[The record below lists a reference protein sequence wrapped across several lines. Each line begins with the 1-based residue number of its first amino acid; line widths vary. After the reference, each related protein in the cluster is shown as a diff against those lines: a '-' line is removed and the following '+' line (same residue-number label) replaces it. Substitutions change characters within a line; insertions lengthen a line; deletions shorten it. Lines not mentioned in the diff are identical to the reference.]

1 MVSSLPS
8 RIMNY
13 SVSPSSPTDELM
25 TVGQALSE
33 VGGYA
38 SIILDREHLSLSRKC
53 ETRLHKVVEELVS
66 RQCILSAENLHDVPD
81 SDLSG
86 TDLEILTI
94 GELHTLYRRW
104 PVRHYD
110 KSAAGRESMSFYF
123 EGRIVREMM
132 RRKAANKSEQLKI
145 DYCNAMY
152 SNELSN
158 ISQLFSLPVRVDDDK
173 IYPDS
178 KRSYTPEELS
188 ALIRLYKDYR
198 DITEREIFVE
208 YADYSLDW
216 LERNQNVV
224 SGLNLLTEIAEI
236 GRRKIICIPKWVTKR
251 LADTVNLA
259 LASKTGR
266 ETELSVAMLTLQIIN
281 GDSSLERRAQRI
293 INRCYKS
300 TFDDSVNLG
309 ERIEN
314 LHTAVMCCDY
324 VTRFSVRKAASLWNL
339 LSVQALSS
347 CVGLKSRHIFQLLEI
362 ARECEDFARISDK
375 SKSKLRQML
384 DEMAKADSPESK
396 AYSRIAELKF
406 RDADR

>member
-13 SVSPSSPTDELM
+13 SVSPSSPTDELL

-81 SDLSG
+81 SDPAG

-123 EGRIVREMM
+123 EGQIVREMM
-132 RRKAANKSEQLKI
+132 SRKAANKSEQLKI

-158 ISQLFSLPVRVDDDK
+158 ISQLFSRPVRVDDDK

-178 KRSYTPEELS
+178 KRSYTPEELI

-198 DITEREIFVE
+198 DITEREILVE

-216 LERNQNVV
+216 LERNQNEV

-259 LASKTGR
+259 LASKTGS

-300 TFDDSVNLG
+300 AFDDSVNVG

-314 LHTAVMCCDY
+314 LHTAVMCSDY
-324 VTRFSVRKAASLWNL
+324 VTRFSVRKAAALWNL
-339 LSVQALSS
+339 LSIQALPS
-347 CVGLKSRHIFQLLEI
+347 CVGLKSKHLFQLLEI
-362 ARECEDFARISDK
+362 AKECGGYAHISDK
-375 SKSKLRQML
+375 PKDKLKQML
-384 DEMAKADSPESK
+384 DEMASADSPESK

>member
-1 MVSSLPS
+1 
-8 RIMNY
+8 MNY
-13 SVSPSSPTDELM
+13 SVSPSSPTNELM
-25 TVGQALSE
+25 TVGQALLE

-38 SIILDREHLSLSRKC
+38 SIILDREHLSLSQKC

-81 SDLSG
+81 PDPAG

-104 PVRHYD
+104 PVKHYD

-198 DITEREIFVE
+198 DITEREILVE

-259 LASKTGR
+259 LASKTGN
-266 ETELSVAMLTLQIIN
+266 EAELSVAMLTLQIIN

-300 TFDDSVNLG
+300 AFDDSANLG

-324 VTRFSVRKAASLWNL
+324 VTRFSVRKAAALWNL

-347 CVGLKSRHIFQLLEI
+347 CIGLKSRHLFQLLEI
-362 ARECEDFARISDK
+362 ARECGGYAHISDK
-375 SKSKLRQML
+375 PKDKLKQML
-384 DEMAKADSPESK
+384 DEMASADSPESK